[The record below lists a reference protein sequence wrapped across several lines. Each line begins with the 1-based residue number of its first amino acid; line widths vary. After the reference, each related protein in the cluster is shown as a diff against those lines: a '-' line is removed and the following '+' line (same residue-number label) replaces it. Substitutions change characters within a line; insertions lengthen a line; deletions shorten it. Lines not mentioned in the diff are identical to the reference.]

1 MPYKILVRTCP
12 SVSNA
17 LWVKMSAIGW
27 GGGVMSE
34 SERDGGMR
42 GEGEKERAGKKERRR
57 EREREKRRGEGER
70 GEKRVWVPTP

>member
-12 SVSNA
+12 SLSNA

-42 GEGEKERAGKKERRR
+42 GEGEKERGKEGKR
-57 EREREKRRGEGER
+57 ERGRRGEEKER
-70 GEKRVWVPTP
+70 EGEKRVWVPTP

>member
-1 MPYKILVRTCP
+1 
-12 SVSNA
+12 
-17 LWVKMSAIGW
+17 
-27 GGGVMSE
+27 MSE

-42 GEGEKERAGKKERRR
+42 GVGEKERAGKKERRR